1 MDTSLHSHIIGIHL
15 QERIA
20 FAERE
25 RLAREVRGPRKPFMS
40 WLRLPRRTAPTPV
53 RRVGAGPA

>member
-1 MDTSLHSHIIGIHL
+1 MDTSLHSHIVGIHI

-20 FAERE
+20 RAERE
-25 RLAREVRGPRKPFMS
+25 RLAREIRPARTSVWARLG
-40 WLRLPRRTAPTPV
+40 LPRRTAPTPV

>member
-1 MDTSLHSHIIGIHL
+1 METNLHSHIIGIHI

-25 RLAREVRGPRKPFMS
+25 RLAREVRRDRKPRSLLF
-40 WLRLPRRTAPTPV
+40 RLPRRTAPTTL
-53 RRVGAGPA
+53 RKVGAGPA

>member
-1 MDTSLHSHIIGIHL
+1 METNLHSHIISLHI

-25 RLAREVRGPRKPFMS
+25 RFAREVRGPRKPLMS
-40 WLRLPRRTAPTPV
+40 WLRLPRRTAPTAV

>member
-1 MDTSLHSHIIGIHL
+1 MDTSLHSHIVSLHI

-25 RLAREVRGPRKPFMS
+25 RFAREIRRPRKLSTFR
-40 WLRLPRRTAPTPV
+40 LRLPGRTAPTPAPK
-53 RRVGAGPA
+53 VGAGPA

>member
-1 MDTSLHSHIIGIHL
+1 MDTSLHSHIISLHI

-25 RLAREVRGPRKPFMS
+25 RLARELRGPRKPLMS
-40 WLRLPRRTAPTPV
+40 RLHLPRRTAPTPV
-53 RRVGAGPA
+53 RTVGAGPA

>member
-1 MDTSLHSHIIGIHL
+1 METSLHSHIISLHL
-15 QERIA
+15 QERIT

-25 RLAREVRGPRKPFMS
+25 RLAREVRSPRKPLTS

>member
-1 MDTSLHSHIIGIHL
+1 METNLHSHIISLHI

-25 RLAREVRGPRKPFMS
+25 RIARQVRGPRKPLMS

>member
-1 MDTSLHSHIIGIHL
+1 MDTSLHSHIISLHT

-25 RLAREVRGPRKPFMS
+25 RVARQVRGPRKPLMS

-53 RRVGAGPA
+53 RRMGAGPA

>member
-1 MDTSLHSHIIGIHL
+1 MDTSLHTHIISLHI

-25 RLAREVRGPRKPFMS
+25 RLARELKRDRKPRTF
-40 WLRLPRRTAPTPV
+40 LFQLPRRTAPTP
-53 RRVGAGPA
+53 RRKVGAGPA

>member
-1 MDTSLHSHIIGIHL
+1 METNLHSHIIGIHI

-25 RLAREVRGPRKPFMS
+25 RLARSVKRERKPRSVFF
-40 WLRLPRRTAPTPV
+40 RLPRRTAPTPV

>member
-1 MDTSLHSHIIGIHL
+1 METNLHSHIISLHV

-25 RLAREVRGPRKPFMS
+25 RLAREVSGPRKPLMS

>member
-1 MDTSLHSHIIGIHL
+1 MDTSLHSHIISLHT

-25 RLAREVRGPRKPFMS
+25 RFARELRGPRKPLMS
-40 WLRLPRRTAPTPV
+40 RLHLPRRTAPTPV
-53 RRVGAGPA
+53 RTVGAGPA

>member
-1 MDTSLHSHIIGIHL
+1 METSLHSHIVGIHI

-25 RLAREVRGPRKPFMS
+25 RLARELKPSRKLS
-40 WLRLPRRTAPTPV
+40 LRLPRRTAPTPV

>member
-1 MDTSLHSHIIGIHL
+1 MDTSLHTHIVGIHI

-20 FAERE
+20 RAERE
-25 RLAREVRGPRKPFMS
+25 RLAREIRPARTSLWARLG
-40 WLRLPRRTAPTPV
+40 LPRRTAPAPV

>member
-1 MDTSLHSHIIGIHL
+1 METSLHSHIISLRL

-25 RLAREVRGPRKPFMS
+25 RLAREVRGPRRPLLS
-40 WLRLPRRTAPTPV
+40 RLRPPPRPAPPPG
-53 RRVGAGPA
+53 RWGGAGPA

>member
-1 MDTSLHSHIIGIHL
+1 MDTSLHSHIVGIHI

-25 RLAREVRGPRKPFMS
+25 RFAREIRPARTS
-40 WLRLPRRTAPTPV
+40 LWARLSLPRRTAPTPLPKG
-53 RRVGAGPA
+53 GAGPA

>member
-1 MDTSLHSHIIGIHL
+1 METSVHSHIIGIHI

-25 RLAREVRGPRKPFMS
+25 RLARDLLPRRTPRF
-40 WLRLPRRTAPTPV
+40 RLPRRTAPTPV
-53 RRVGAGPA
+53 HKVGAGPA

>member
-1 MDTSLHSHIIGIHL
+1 METNLHSHIIGIHI

-25 RLAREVRGPRKPFMS
+25 RLAHELRPARKPR
-40 WLRLPRRTAPTPV
+40 LRLPRRAAAPTPL

>member
-1 MDTSLHSHIIGIHL
+1 METNLHSHIISLHV

-25 RLAREVRGPRKPFMS
+25 RIARQVRGPRKPLMS
-40 WLRLPRRTAPTPV
+40 WLRLPHRTAPTPV